1 MKTLLTIATLVAA
14 TSASADYHTSTY
26 DWNNDAATPV
36 IETTITAEPASG
48 QPSAELRRVAYA
60 HQDNGVFGY
69 NPYNI
74 MDPRWMMEEMSNIID

>member
-36 IETTITAEPASG
+36 IETTITAESTTS
-48 QPSAELRRVAYA
+48 QPAELHRVAYV

-74 MDPRWMMEEMSNIID
+74 MDPRWMIEEMSNVID